1 MEQDKKY
8 TFEERFEMLMQSLEK
23 SNVDREKSSAE
34 FDKRLEKMAAENEK
48 HIQEMRKNIRGI
60 SLSNGM
66 MAEEFIFNSLE
77 KDKTFSGIKFDFIR
91 KNVPIVS
98 EDYQTKTELDVLMV
112 NGDSVA
118 IVETKYKVE
127 KDDIIDLINEKL
139 AYFREYFSEFSKHK
153 VVLGIGGMSFLKDA
167 KTFAKKK
174 GIGIIKI
181 DNDKVEFHTENIK
194 IY

>member
-91 KNVPIVS
+91 KNVPIIS

-139 AYFREYFSEFSKHK
+139 AYFREYFPEFSKHK

-167 KTFAKKK
+167 ETFAKKK